1 MKLFPMFLELQ
12 ISIDSVGGTFRF
24 HHNIWFDLFSPNK
37 KNMRRDSK
45 FPFTSI
51 FWEGFSVHPGHWWL
65 ICALFNGS
73 SFWSQRDFRESR
85 SAFFSDSQGV
95 LRQRYSKNKCY
106 LPYLVGANYPHR
118 LATLC
123 SSFFFREN
131 GRPKRNL
138 RENGPP
144 LRGGHPLRP
153 LCSSLST
160 AQLK

>member
-85 SAFFSDSQGV
+85 SAFFFRLPGCLETKVPTLPGWCELPPPPCDPLLLVFFSGKWSSQTE
-95 LRQRYSKNKCY
+95 
-106 LPYLVGANYPHR
+106 
-118 LATLC
+118 LAGKW
-123 SSFFFREN
+123 SSTPW
-131 GRPKRNL
+131 G
-138 RENGPP
+138 
-144 LRGGHPLRP
+144 
-153 LCSSLST
+153 SSVATSLLITKHSPVEVT
-160 AQLK
+160 